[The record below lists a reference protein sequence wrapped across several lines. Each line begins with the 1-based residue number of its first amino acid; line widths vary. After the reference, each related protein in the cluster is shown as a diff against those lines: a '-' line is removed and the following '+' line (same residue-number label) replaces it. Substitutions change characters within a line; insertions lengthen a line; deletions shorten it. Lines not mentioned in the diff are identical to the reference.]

1 MRVAPIDIAH
11 KTFGKKLYGLDSDE
25 VYDFI
30 KDVADEMEE
39 MARKTKTL
47 EDKIEGQTAAITDYK
62 DREESL
68 KQTLHT
74 ASQMSERIQLE
85 AQKESDLILRD
96 ARQRADVIIKEARDS
111 LKKMY
116 QEINDLKKSR
126 MQFEAGLKSLVKAH
140 VAMIEQGYTVVPTP
154 EFKNPM
160 ANEEENPA
168 QQELIPTPPPINNTL
183 TL

>member
-11 KTFGKKLYGLDSDE
+11 KTFSKKLYGLDSDE

-30 KDVADEMEE
+30 KDIADDMEE
-39 MARKTKTL
+39 VTRKTKAL
-47 EDKIEGQTAAITDYK
+47 EEKVEAQETTIGDYK
-62 DREESL
+62 SREESL
-68 KQTLHT
+68 KQTLQT

-85 AQKESDLILRD
+85 AQKESDLVLKD
-96 ARQRADVIIKEARDS
+96 ARQRADIIIKEARDS

-140 VAMIEQGYTVVPTP
+140 VAMIEQGYTVVPDP
-154 EFKNPM
+154 QFKNPM
-160 ANEEENPA
+160 AEMAAEVDPA
-168 QQELIPTPPPINNTL
+168 QQELIPSSPGNTL
-183 TL
+183 DL